1 MTSDQSF
8 KRGRTAAL
16 TIKDL
21 MNSQRFKLAVEF
33 MGDDPM
39 MMFAILVELCQE
51 SARVQKSELIRTY
64 SASHDL
70 DLKEMKPL
78 LMNCEAGNTWNIY
91 WSLSPL
97 EQKLYSLDPKNQ
109 KTKEQRLE
117 LFEQLKATFLGKL

>member
-33 MGDDPM
+33 IDADPM

-51 SARVQKSELIRTY
+51 SARVQKSELIKTY
-64 SASHDL
+64 SVSNDL
-70 DLKEMKPL
+70 DLKEMRPL

-91 WSLSPL
+91 WSLSPI
-97 EQKLYSLDPKNQ
+97 EQKLYSLDPKNA
-109 KTKEQRLE
+109 KSKEERLE
-117 LFEQLKATFLGKL
+117 LLEKLKSQFGL